1 MMDMS
6 GREDCIKVLREIW
19 EDFRQQTVAGE
30 YNSEQLARAKEHN
43 FFKALDDVLHYKDNI
58 SSLKI
63 SFRTLRSSYIFCR
76 ATKLEPN
83 EVSNNISLTRFLP
96 MSKYIEDHNRFSPKG
111 VEYLYLGCKFIISGK
126 KYEDI
131 EKLCLKEIGSKI
143 GDRIGICKFEIPE
156 SLFGKS
162 VYSDHYKVIDLSL
175 FDSYS
180 FDEIENEVK
189 TSYSKDSLN
198 KALFKLY
205 MKLLSSEMFKK
216 VENVRKEVEYAP
228 FHCLSY
234 YFKSLG
240 FQGIIYKS
248 RVHRD
253 ITVKNIV
260 LFDKNYAKPLNYKI
274 KECK

>member
-43 FFKALDDVLHYKDNI
+43 FLKALDDVLHYKDNI
-58 SSLKI
+58 SSLTI
-63 SFRTLRSSYIFCR
+63 DFRTLRLCYIFCR
-76 ATKLEPN
+76 ATKLKLDE
-83 EVSNNISLTRFLP
+83 NNIPLTRFLP
-96 MSKYIEDHNRFSPKG
+96 MSEYIEDHNRFSPKG
-111 VEYLYLGCKFIISGK
+111 VEYLYLGCKFIALGK
-126 KYEDI
+126 KYEDV
-131 EKLCLKEIGSKI
+131 EKLCLKEIDSKI
-143 GDRIGICKFEIPE
+143 GDRIGICRFEIPE

-240 FQGIIYKS
+240 FHGIIYKS
-248 RVHRD
+248 RVHED

-260 LFDKNYAKPLNYKI
+260 LFDKNYANPLDYKV